1 MYLSSVDI
9 IGFKSFAQK
18 TSLSFEGGL
27 SAIVGPNGCGKTNIV
42 DAIRW
47 ALGEQKTSV
56 LRSDAMENVI
66 FNGTRTRRPVGLAE
80 VSLTIQ
86 NNRNI
91 LPTEYTEVTL
101 TRRLYRNGESQ
112 YFLNKT
118 QCRLRDIIDLFM
130 DTGMGADAYSVI
142 ELKMIEK
149 ILSDRTD
156 DRRHLFEEAAGVT
169 KYKARRKETRRR
181 IESIKADVERV
192 QDIMREVQKT
202 VYTLQRQA
210 EKAKLHGEITDEL
223 RQTEAWIL
231 HHDYVKID
239 TLLVAKKAELIPLIE
254 RKTNLEKELHDA
266 EQARIALE
274 AEAEQFEAEM
284 RELQNQLN
292 DSSKHLAA
300 MSQQKAVSIER
311 IKAFSEAIVRAM
323 DQANEA
329 DHTRSEAMNALER

>member
-56 LRSDAMENVI
+56 LRSDNMENVI

-86 NNRNI
+86 NNRAI

-101 TRRLYRNGESQ
+101 TRRLYRNGDSQ

-210 EKAKLHGEITDEL
+210 EKAKLHAEITDEL
-223 RQTEAWIL
+223 RTTEAWIL
-231 HHDYVKID
+231 HHDYVKINAM
-239 TLLVAKKAELIPLIE
+239 LVEKKAELIPLKE
-254 RKTNLEKELHDA
+254 HKTTLELQLAEA

-274 AEAEQFEAEM
+274 TEAEQFEAEM
-284 RELQNQLN
+284 R
-292 DSSKHLAA
+292 
-300 MSQQKAVSIER
+300 
-311 IKAFSEAIVRAM
+311 
-323 DQANEA
+323 
-329 DHTRSEAMNALER
+329 